1 MLKIGN
7 VEVFGLEGAVR
18 GVRNPKNSWSKSDS
32 GWKDNLLLGTS
43 EYKLGENDLKLMSTL
58 SKAGNDHGKFM
69 RMIHVQLDIT
79 APLYWWKEFDTYK
92 IGTVSDSCSTMHKI
106 QAKEFERDDFS
117 HEHLD
122 DEGLELLDETIKYLN
137 KNRDIFNHKDN
148 EKSPNRKDFWW
159 NMIQALPSAYNQR
172 RTIDLNYAVLKSM
185 YFARKDHKLDE
196 WHTLTH
202 WIEMLPYAKEL
213 ILGEF

>member
-7 VEVFGLEGAVR
+7 VSVWGFEAAIRGAR
-18 GVRNPKNSWSKSDS
+18 APKNSWDRSDS
-32 GWKDNLLLGTS
+32 KYN
-43 EYKLGENDLKLMSTL
+43 EYDTYEFGPNDLKLLSTL

-106 QAKEFERDDFS
+106 QAKEFDRDDFS

>member
-1 MLKIGN
+1 MLKVGN

-43 EYKLGENDLKLMSTL
+43 EYELGENDLKLMSTL

>member
-1 MLKIGN
+1 MLKVGN

-43 EYKLGENDLKLMSTL
+43 EYELGENDLKLMSTL

-106 QAKEFERDDFS
+106 QAKEFDRDDFS

>member
-1 MLKIGN
+1 MLKVGN

-43 EYKLGENDLKLMSTL
+43 EYELGENDLKLMSTL

-79 APLYWWKEFDTYK
+79 APLYWRKEFDTYK

-106 QAKEFERDDFS
+106 QAKEFDRDDFS
-117 HEHLD
+117 HELLD